1 MLKEAWTGMR
11 KQPLLLVLVLVML
24 LLQLQL
30 LLLSHALGNAATATK
45 ATTAGSCTGNANTAT
60 TANSAKTCTGNSA
73 TASKLATARN
83 IKLQGAV
90 SGNANFDGSANI
102 TINTTQANIATLT
115 GSVKNEKTLSYPS
128 GFNKSNCVVISA
140 MFDGPSTA
148 VSWTTGALF
157 NSSGYVKGGIPFEI
171 TLSDTGITLTRRI
184 INIGNGVTPT
194 VSDDMANSANFKI
207 VLMKI

>member
-1 MLKEAWTGMR
+1 
-11 KQPLLLVLVLVML
+11 ML

-83 IKLQGAV
+83 IKIQGAV

-102 TINTTQANIATLT
+102 TIKTTQANIVVVT
-115 GSVKNEKTLSYPS
+115 GSMTFSASTNTATKDVAYPT
-128 GFNKSNCVVISA
+128 GFNKDNCVPIA
-140 MFDGPSTA
+140 FGYTHPSNKNSYKFGGMINTGMLLGFNA
-148 VSWTTGALF
+148 TKGKMEIAIYDSDEVSSNTTI
-157 NSSGYVKGGIPFEI
+157 YY
-171 TLSDTGITLTRRI
+171 
-184 INIGNGVTPT
+184 
-194 VSDDMANSANFKI
+194 KI

>member
-1 MLKEAWTGMR
+1 
-11 KQPLLLVLVLVML
+11 ML

-102 TINTTQANIATLT
+102 TINTTQANIAIVSGTIKVNYDGT
-115 GSVKNEKTLSYPS
+115 VSPTDYASGQSTKAYPS
-128 GFNKSNCVVISA
+128 GFTKDNCIILAIMSRGTTQGASIGYCEGVMNGSGSRVRGSLHRA
-140 MFDGPSTA
+140 VTLRSTDILIDYRYDFIELPGGTTSKG
-148 VSWTTGALF
+148 SWDFA
-157 NSSGYVKGGIPFEI
+157 Y
-171 TLSDTGITLTRRI
+171 
-184 INIGNGVTPT
+184 
-194 VSDDMANSANFKI
+194 KI

>member
-1 MLKEAWTGMR
+1 MLKEAWMGMR
-11 KQPLLLVLVLVML
+11 KQPLLLVLVLVIL

-115 GSVKNEKTLSYPS
+115 GTFSTPAANSGTLTGSVDINYPADFKRDNCTVLGLMCHGSTKTDVWNTTQSPEYSTLS
-128 GFNKSNCVVISA
+128 
-140 MFDGPSTA
+140 
-148 VSWTTGALF
+148 
-157 NSSGYVKGGIPFEI
+157 
-171 TLSDTGITLTRRI
+171 
-184 INIGNGVTPT
+184 GNGDLKVCLMSNKIRISVTKA
-194 VSDDMANSANFKI
+194 DDAFAAQTITYK
-207 VLMKI
+207 VTLMKI